1 MGRAANKLKEVRV
14 RLTEGQSLYSAV
26 PLTTP
31 ADAVDVMSREL
42 AKYDR
47 EVICVVNLDNRL
59 KPINFNIVSMGSV
72 DRAIT
77 DMPNVMKSGIL
88 SNASS
93 FMMLHNHPSGD
104 IFPSEEDYQT
114 TRRCI
119 EAGKLMNF
127 PCIDHIIVGGGNGSF
142 LSIRETGLV
151 DFSNDTITM
160 TAEQILGTKTK
171 TTEYSGDKAGK
182 GTQDMAEEKTMAQPD
197 EHTKKEEVT
206 IKFGKGHAEPFT
218 AKDGREFVRIR
229 IPNIDPEDKSP
240 WASFVLP
247 ARAVHE
253 NQYGKCLWAK
263 IPAEGTTV
271 VTKSIVVGQDDAG
284 KNIWQDEKTQVPNTK
299 LKAMV
304 EAYKDR
310 APQAK
315 EAQPKES
322 AREKLDALAKSPA
335 PKVLAA
341 KSRNKVKQPEL

>member
-1 MGRAANKLKEVRV
+1 MGRTANKLKEVRV
-14 RLTEGQSLYSAV
+14 RLTEGQPLYSAV
-26 PLTTP
+26 PLKTP
-31 ADAVDVMSREL
+31 ADAVEVMSREL

-127 PCIDHIIVGGGNGSF
+127 PCIGHIIVGGGNGSF

-151 DFSNDTITM
+151 DFSNDTISM

-171 TTEYSGDKAGK
+171 TTEYSGDKTGK
-182 GTQDMAEEKTMAQPD
+182 GTQDMAEEKTMTQPD
-197 EHTKKEEVT
+197 KQTKKEEVT

-218 AKDGREFVRIR
+218 AKDGREFMRIR

-253 NQYGKCLWAK
+253 NQYGKGLWAK
-263 IPAEGTTV
+263 IPAEGATV
-271 VTKSIVVGQDDAG
+271 VTKPIVVGQDDAG

-315 EAQPKES
+315 EVQPKES

-335 PKVLAA
+335 AKAPAT
-341 KSRNKVKQPEL
+341 KSRSKAKQPEL